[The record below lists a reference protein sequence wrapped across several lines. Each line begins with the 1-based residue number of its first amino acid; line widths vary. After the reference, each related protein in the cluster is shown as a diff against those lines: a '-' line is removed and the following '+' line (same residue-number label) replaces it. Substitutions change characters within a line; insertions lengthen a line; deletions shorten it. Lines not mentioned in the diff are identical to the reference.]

1 MRKTASLLI
10 GVVLILATVGII
22 MLTSTSAVE
31 AATRYHDQYYFVKR
45 QLAALVLGLVALGF
59 GYIIPYTVW
68 QRLAWPIAVVA
79 FLALVATLIP
89 GIGMEVK
96 GSRRWINAHVTTIQP
111 SELGKFAIIILL
123 AMWMARKRH
132 EAHEFWKGL
141 VQPGLLLAA
150 LVLPVA
156 AEPDFG
162 TTILCGVAGLS
173 ILFLGGTRLSY
184 LIVGAAGAV
193 VALALVIM
201 ENKNRMGRIL
211 AFLDPESYAQ
221 KEAYQ
226 LIQAKYAFVV
236 GGASGVGLGESL
248 QKQFYLPE
256 AHTDFIF
263 PIIGEELGLVAS
275 LAISALFIIF
285 CVCGLRITKEAPD
298 DFGRYVAFGITVLL
312 TVQAAFNIAVV
323 TGCLPTKGLPL
334 PFISYGGTSLAVS
347 LGMVGVLAN
356 VAHRAGVVKA
366 QRLGVGG
373 ELASHV

>member
-10 GVVLILATVGII
+10 GVVLVLSTIGII

-45 QLAALVLGLVALGF
+45 QVAALVLGLVGLGL
-59 GYIIPYTVW
+59 GYLVPYTVW
-68 QRLAWPIAVVA
+68 RRLAWPIAGIA
-79 FLALVATLIP
+79 FVALVATLIP

-96 GSRRWINAHVTTIQP
+96 GSRRWINAGVTTIQP
-111 SELGKFAIIILL
+111 SELGKFAIIVLL
-123 AMWMARKRH
+123 SRWMALKRH
-132 EAHEFWKGL
+132 EAHEFWNGL
-141 VQPGLLLAA
+141 IKPGLLLAA

-156 AEPDFG
+156 FEPDFG

-173 ILFLGGTRLSY
+173 IMFLGGTRITY
-184 LIVGAAGAV
+184 ILIGGAGALV
-193 VALALVIM
+193 GLGLVIL

-236 GGASGVGLGESL
+236 GGPYGVGLGQSL

-263 PIIGEELGLVAS
+263 PIIGEEIGLLAS
-275 LAISALFIIF
+275 LGISVLFVLFAIA
-285 CVCGLRITKEAPD
+285 GLRITDRAPD
-298 DFGRYVAFGITVLL
+298 DFGRYTAFGITTLL
-312 TVQAAFNIAVV
+312 SVQAAFNIAVV

-356 VAHRAGVVKA
+356 IAHRSALEKS

-373 ELASHV
+373 ELSGRV

>member
-10 GVVLILATVGII
+10 GVVLVLSTIGII

-59 GYIIPYTVW
+59 GYLIPYPVW
-68 QRLAWPIAVVA
+68 KRFAWPIAGIA
-79 FLALVATLIP
+79 LLALVATLVP
-89 GIGMEVK
+89 GIGVEVK
-96 GSRRWINAHVTTIQP
+96 GSRRWIDVGVTTIQP
-111 SELGKFAIIILL
+111 SELGKFAIIVLL
-123 AMWMARKRH
+123 ARWMAMSRH
-132 EAHEFWKGL
+132 EAHEFLNGL
-141 VQPGLLLAA
+141 VKPGLLLGA

-156 AEPDFG
+156 FEPDFG

-173 ILFLGGTRLSY
+173 IMFLGGTRISY
-184 LIVGAAGAV
+184 LLIGGAGAA
-193 VALALVIM
+193 VALGLVIM

-236 GGASGVGLGESL
+236 GGPYGVGLGESL

-263 PIIGEELGLVAS
+263 PIIGEEIGLLAS
-275 LAISALFIIF
+275 LGISGLFVLFFIA
-285 CVCGLRITKEAPD
+285 GLRITANAPD
-298 DFGRYVAFGITVLL
+298 DFGRYTAFGITTLL
-312 TVQAAFNIAVV
+312 SVQAAFNVAVV

-356 VAHRAGVVKA
+356 IAHRAAVEKS

-373 ELASHV
+373 EPEGRV